1 MRKFDRYKSMF
12 LYCTCV
18 VSFLHF
24 ELTDSFVG
32 IENAPVAI
40 NLLWFGG
47 SLTLQN
53 KRVALARLTL
63 HTRLIHDHEQ
73 KTKGPKSNN

>member
-1 MRKFDRYKSMF
+1 MF

-32 IENAPVAI
+32 IETAPVAI

-53 KRVALARLTL
+53 KHVALARFTL